1 MRLVF
6 PFLIQNKR
14 FINIIKINLPK
25 ILIRILNDLQ
35 ELGSKPILVGG
46 CVRDSF
52 LNKKIKDYDV
62 EIFNFDSLEILEKS
76 LKEFGNVNL
85 VGKSFGVLT
94 LKIDEYDFD
103 FSLPRIE
110 KKVGNSH
117 TDFEVS
123 TNANLSFKEAAIR
136 RDFTIN
142 AIGYDYFKNEILDPF
157 GGMNDLKNKI
167 IKHIDDKTFVED
179 SLRVYRS
186 VQFASRFE
194 FKIDENTKILCKK
207 IVSSGELKFLPKERI
222 FEELKKLF
230 LKSKKPSFGLNL
242 LKEFNI
248 MNIEQN
254 LEEIDNLAFILK
266 DKNYDDFRKL
276 YLFYSCLCKGMNE
289 DETFSFIK
297 NLTDDKKFIKNIL
310 ILNETNLTNDI
321 KILKRLS
328 LKLKL
333 EDLIVLNQ
341 AFKNQISL
349 KILEILKNLDIL
361 NTPIKPLILG
371 KDLIK
376 LGFVPSEKFKKIL
389 DFAFDLQIEDNLSK
403 SNIIE
408 EISKQFSI

>member
-1 MRLVF
+1 M
-6 PFLIQNKR
+6 
-14 FINIIKINLPK
+14 
-25 ILIRILNDLQ
+25 
-35 ELGSKPILVGG
+35 LVGG

-76 LKEFGNVNL
+76 LKKFGNVNL

-117 TDFEVS
+117 QDFEVS

-157 GGMNDLKNKI
+157 GGINDLKNKI

-194 FKIDENTKILCKK
+194 FKIDEDTKILCKK
-207 IVSSGELKFLPKERI
+207 IVSSGELKFLPKERV

-276 YLFYSCLCKGMNE
+276 YLFFSCLCKGMNE
-289 DETFSFIK
+289 NETFSFIK

-310 ILNETNLTNDI
+310 ILNETNLINDI

-349 KILEILKNLDIL
+349 EVFEILNNLDIL
-361 NTPIKPLILG
+361 NTPIKPLVLG

-376 LGFVPSEKFKKIL
+376 IGFVPSEKFKEIL
-389 DFAFDLQIEDNLSK
+389 DFAFDLQIEDDLSK
-403 SNIIE
+403 SNIIKK
-408 EISKQFSI
+408 ITQQYKI

>member
-1 MRLVF
+1 M
-6 PFLIQNKR
+6 QNKR

-76 LKEFGNVNL
+76 LKKFGNINL

-117 TDFEVS
+117 QDFEVS

-194 FKIDENTKILCKK
+194 FKIDEDTKILCKK
-207 IVSSGELKFLPKERI
+207 IVSSGELKFLPKERV

-230 LKSKKPSFGLNL
+230 LKSKKPSLGLNL

-276 YLFYSCLCKGMNE
+276 YLFFSCLCKGMNE
-289 DETFSFIK
+289 NETFSFIK

-310 ILNETNLTNDI
+310 ILNETNLINDI

-349 KILEILKNLDIL
+349 EVFEILKNLDIL
-361 NTPIKPLILG
+361 NSPIKPLVLG

-376 LGFVPSEKFKKIL
+376 LGFVPSEKFKEIL

-403 SNIIE
+403 SNIIKK
-408 EISKQFSI
+408 IRQQYKI

>member
-1 MRLVF
+1 M
-6 PFLIQNKR
+6 QNKR

-62 EIFNFDSLEILEKS
+62 EIFNFDSLKILEKS
-76 LKEFGNVNL
+76 LKKFGNVNL

-194 FKIDENTKILCKK
+194 FKIDEDTKILCKK
-207 IVSSGELKFLPKERI
+207 IVSSGELKFLPKERV

-230 LKSKKPSFGLNL
+230 LKSKKPSLGLNL

-276 YLFYSCLCKGMNE
+276 YLFFSCLCKGMNE
-289 DETFSFIK
+289 NETFSFIK

-341 AFKNQISL
+341 AFKNEISL
-349 KILEILKNLDIL
+349 EVFEILKSLDIL
-361 NTPIKPLILG
+361 NIPIKPLVFG

-376 LGFVPSEKFKKIL
+376 LGFVPSKKFKEIL
-389 DFAFDLQIEDNLSK
+389 NFAFDLQIEDNLSK
-403 SNIIE
+403 SNIIKK
-408 EISKQFSI
+408 IRQQYKI

>member
-6 PFLIQNKR
+6 LFLIQNKR

-62 EIFNFDSLEILEKS
+62 EIFNFDSLKILEKS
-76 LKEFGNVNL
+76 LKKFGNVNL
-85 VGKSFGVLT
+85 VGKNFGVLT

-207 IVSSGELKFLPKERI
+207 IVSSGELKFLPKERV

-230 LKSKKPSFGLNL
+230 LKSKKPSLGLNL

-310 ILNETNLTNDI
+310 TLNETNLVNDI

-341 AFKNQISL
+341 AFKNQISVEVF
-349 KILEILKNLDIL
+349 EILKNLDIL
-361 NTPIKPLILG
+361 NTSIKPLIQG

-376 LGFVPSEKFKKIL
+376 LGFAPSEKFKEIL
-389 DFAFDLQIEDNLSK
+389 DFAFDLQIEDDLSK

-408 EISKQFSI
+408 KIRQQYKF

>member
-1 MRLVF
+1 M
-6 PFLIQNKR
+6 QNKR

-62 EIFNFDSLEILEKS
+62 EIFNFDSLKILEKS
-76 LKEFGNVNL
+76 LKKFGNVNL
-85 VGKSFGVLT
+85 VGKNFGVLT

-194 FKIDENTKILCKK
+194 FKIDEDTKILCKK
-207 IVSSGELKFLPKERI
+207 IVSSGELKFLPKERV

-230 LKSKKPSFGLNL
+230 LKSKKPSLGLNL

-276 YLFYSCLCKGMNE
+276 YLFFSCLCKGMNE
-289 DETFSFIK
+289 NETFSFIK

-310 ILNETNLTNDI
+310 ILNETNLINDI

-349 KILEILKNLDIL
+349 EVFEILKNLDIL
-361 NTPIKPLILG
+361 NSPIKPLVLG

-376 LGFVPSEKFKKIL
+376 LGFVPSEKFKEIL

-403 SNIIE
+403 SNIIKK
-408 EISKQFSI
+408 IRQQYKI

>member
-1 MRLVF
+1 M
-6 PFLIQNKR
+6 
-14 FINIIKINLPK
+14 
-25 ILIRILNDLQ
+25 
-35 ELGSKPILVGG
+35 LVGG

-52 LNKKIKDYDV
+52 LNKKIKDYDI

-76 LKEFGNVNL
+76 LKKFGNVNL

-207 IVSSGELKFLPKERI
+207 IVSSGELKFLPKERV

-230 LKSKKPSFGLNL
+230 LKSKKPSLGLNL

-248 MNIEQN
+248 MNIEQYI
-254 LEEIDNLAFILK
+254 EEIDNLAFILK

-321 KILKRLS
+321 KMLKRLS

-341 AFKNQISL
+341 AFKNTISL
-349 KILEILKNLDIL
+349 EVFEILKSLDIL
-361 NTPIKPLILG
+361 NTPIKPLVLG

-376 LGFVPSEKFKKIL
+376 LGFAPSEKFKEIL

-408 EISKQFSI
+408 KIRQQYKF

>member
-1 MRLVF
+1 M
-6 PFLIQNKR
+6 
-14 FINIIKINLPK
+14 
-25 ILIRILNDLQ
+25 
-35 ELGSKPILVGG
+35 LVGG

-62 EIFNFDSLEILEKS
+62 EIFNFYSLEILEKS
-76 LKEFGNVNL
+76 LKKFGNVNL

-194 FKIDENTKILCKK
+194 FKIDQNTKILCKK
-207 IVSSGELKFLPKERI
+207 IVSSGELKFLPKERV

-230 LKSKKPSFGLNL
+230 LKSKKPSLGLNL

-276 YLFYSCLCKGMNE
+276 YLFYSCLCKSMNE

-341 AFKNQISL
+341 AFKNEISL
-349 KILEILKNLDIL
+349 EVFEILKSLDIL
-361 NTPIKPLILG
+361 NIPIKPLVFG

-376 LGFVPSEKFKKIL
+376 LGFVPSKKFKEIL

-403 SNIIE
+403 SNIIKK
-408 EISKQFSI
+408 IRQQYKI

>member
-1 MRLVF
+1 M
-6 PFLIQNKR
+6 
-14 FINIIKINLPK
+14 
-25 ILIRILNDLQ
+25 
-35 ELGSKPILVGG
+35 LVGG

-52 LNKKIKDYDV
+52 LNKKIKDYDI
-62 EIFNFDSLEILEKS
+62 EIFNFNSLEILEKS
-76 LKEFGNVNL
+76 LKKFGNVNL

-117 TDFEVS
+117 QDFEVS
-123 TNANLSFKEAAIR
+123 TNANLSFKEAAKR

-142 AIGYDYFKNEILDPF
+142 AIGYEYFKNEILDPF

-207 IVSSGELKFLPKERI
+207 IVSSGELKFLPKERV

-230 LKSKKPSFGLNL
+230 LKSKKPSLGLSL

-289 DETFSFIK
+289 DETYSFIK
-297 NLTDDKKFIKNIL
+297 NLSDDKKFIKNIL

-349 KILEILKNLDIL
+349 EVFEILKNLDIL
-361 NTPIKPLILG
+361 NTPIKPLVLG

-376 LGFVPSEKFKKIL
+376 LGFAPSEKFKEIL
-389 DFAFDLQIEDNLSK
+389 DFAFNLQIEDDLSK
-403 SNIIE
+403 SNIIKK
-408 EISKQFSI
+408 IRQQYKF

>member
-1 MRLVF
+1 M
-6 PFLIQNKR
+6 QNKR

-25 ILIRILNDLQ
+25 ILIKVLNDLQ

-52 LNKKIKDYDV
+52 LNKKIKDYDI

-76 LKEFGNVNL
+76 LKKFGNVNL

-117 TDFEVS
+117 QDFEVS
-123 TNANLSFKEAAIR
+123 TNANLSFKEAAKR

-207 IVSSGELKFLPKERI
+207 IVSSGELKFLPKERV

-230 LKSKKPSFGLNL
+230 LKSKKPSLGLNL

-376 LGFVPSEKFKKIL
+376 LGFVPSKKFKKIL

-408 EISKQFSI
+408 KITQQYKF

>member
-1 MRLVF
+1 M
-6 PFLIQNKR
+6 
-14 FINIIKINLPK
+14 
-25 ILIRILNDLQ
+25 
-35 ELGSKPILVGG
+35 LVGG

-76 LKEFGNVNL
+76 LKKFGNVNL

-207 IVSSGELKFLPKERI
+207 IVSSGELKFLPKERV

-230 LKSKKPSFGLNL
+230 LKSKKPSLGLNL

-297 NLTDDKKFIKNIL
+297 NLTNDKKFIKNIL

-341 AFKNQISL
+341 VFKNQISL
-349 KILEILKNLDIL
+349 EVLEILKSLDIL
-361 NTPIKPLILG
+361 NSPIKSLVLG

-376 LGFVPSEKFKKIL
+376 LGFVPSEKFKEIL
-389 DFAFDLQIEDNLSK
+389 DFAFNLQIEDNLSK
-403 SNIIE
+403 SNIIKK
-408 EISKQFSI
+408 IRQQYKF

>member
-1 MRLVF
+1 M
-6 PFLIQNKR
+6 QNKR

-35 ELGSKPILVGG
+35 ELGSRPILVGG

-76 LKEFGNVNL
+76 LKKFGNVNL
-85 VGKSFGVLT
+85 VGKIFGVLT

-110 KKVGNSH
+110 KKTGNSH

-207 IVSSGELKFLPKERI
+207 IVSSGELKFLPKERV

-230 LKSKKPSFGLNL
+230 LKSKKPSLGLSL

-276 YLFYSCLCKGMNE
+276 YLFYSCLCKSMNE
-289 DETFSFIK
+289 DETFSYIK

-341 AFKNQISL
+341 AFKNQIL
-349 KILEILKNLDIL
+349 LEVFEILKNLDIL
-361 NTPIKPLILG
+361 NSPIKPLVLG

-376 LGFVPSEKFKKIL
+376 LGFVPSEKFKEIL
-389 DFAFDLQIEDNLSK
+389 DFAFNLQIEDNLSK
-403 SNIIE
+403 SYIIE
-408 EISKQFSI
+408 KIKQQYKF

>member
-1 MRLVF
+1 M
-6 PFLIQNKR
+6 
-14 FINIIKINLPK
+14 
-25 ILIRILNDLQ
+25 
-35 ELGSKPILVGG
+35 LVGG

-52 LNKKIKDYDV
+52 LNKKIKDYDI

-76 LKEFGNVNL
+76 LKKFGNVNL

-110 KKVGNSH
+110 KKVGNLH
-117 TDFEVS
+117 QDFEVS

-157 GGMNDLKNKI
+157 GGINDLKNKI
-167 IKHIDDKTFVED
+167 IKHIDDKTFIED

-207 IVSSGELKFLPKERI
+207 IVSSGELKFLPKERV

-230 LKSKKPSFGLNL
+230 LKSKKPSLGLNL

-321 KILKRLS
+321 KMLKRLS

-349 KILEILKNLDIL
+349 EVFEILKNLDIL
-361 NTPIKPLILG
+361 NTPIKPLVLG

-376 LGFVPSEKFKKIL
+376 LGFVPSEKFKEIL
-389 DFAFDLQIEDNLSK
+389 DFAFDLQIEDDLSK

-408 EISKQFSI
+408 KIRQQYKF

>member
-1 MRLVF
+1 M
-6 PFLIQNKR
+6 QNKR

-62 EIFNFDSLEILEKS
+62 EVFNFDSLEILEKS
-76 LKEFGNVNL
+76 LKKFGNVNL

-117 TDFEVS
+117 QDFEVS

-207 IVSSGELKFLPKERI
+207 VVSSGELKFLPKERV

-230 LKSKKPSFGLNL
+230 LKSKKPSLGLNL

-248 MNIEQN
+248 MNIEQYI
-254 LEEIDNLAFILK
+254 EEIDNLAFILK

-289 DETFSFIK
+289 DKTFSFIK

-341 AFKNQISL
+341 AFKNQIL
-349 KILEILKNLDIL
+349 LEVFEILKDLDIL
-361 NTPIKPLILG
+361 NTPIKPLVLG

-376 LGFVPSEKFKKIL
+376 LGFVPSEKFKEIL
-389 DFAFDLQIEDNLSK
+389 DFAFNLQIEDNLSK

-408 EISKQFSI
+408 KIKQQYKF

>member
-1 MRLVF
+1 M
-6 PFLIQNKR
+6 QNKR

-25 ILIRILNDLQ
+25 ILIRILNTLQ

-52 LNKKIKDYDV
+52 LNKKIKDYDI

-76 LKEFGNVNL
+76 LKKFGNVNL

-110 KKVGNSH
+110 KKVGNLH
-117 TDFEVS
+117 QDFEVS

-157 GGMNDLKNKI
+157 GGINDLKNKI
-167 IKHIDDKTFVED
+167 IKHIDDKTFIED

-207 IVSSGELKFLPKERI
+207 IVSSGELKFLPKERV

-230 LKSKKPSFGLNL
+230 LKSKKPSLGLNL

-276 YLFYSCLCKGMNE
+276 YLFFSCLCKGMNE
-289 DETFSFIK
+289 NETFSFIK

-341 AFKNQISL
+341 AFKNEISL
-349 KILEILKNLDIL
+349 EVLEILKSLDIL
-361 NTPIKPLILG
+361 NSPIKPLVLG
-371 KDLIK
+371 KNLIK
-376 LGFVPSEKFKKIL
+376 LGFVPSERFKEIL

-403 SNIIE
+403 SNIIKK
-408 EISKQFSI
+408 ITQQYKI

>member
-1 MRLVF
+1 M
-6 PFLIQNKR
+6 
-14 FINIIKINLPK
+14 
-25 ILIRILNDLQ
+25 
-35 ELGSKPILVGG
+35 LVGG

-76 LKEFGNVNL
+76 LKKFGNVNL

-207 IVSSGELKFLPKERI
+207 IVSSGELKFLPKERV

-230 LKSKKPSFGLNL
+230 LKSKKPSLGLSL

-248 MNIEQN
+248 MSIEQN

-310 ILNETNLTNDI
+310 ILNETNLTNDV

-349 KILEILKNLDIL
+349 EVFEILKSLDIL
-361 NTPIKPLILG
+361 NTPIKPLVLG

-376 LGFVPSEKFKKIL
+376 LGFAPSEKFKEIL
-389 DFAFDLQIEDNLSK
+389 DFAFDLQIEDDLSK

-408 EISKQFSI
+408 KITQQYKF

>member
-1 MRLVF
+1 M
-6 PFLIQNKR
+6 
-14 FINIIKINLPK
+14 
-25 ILIRILNDLQ
+25 
-35 ELGSKPILVGG
+35 LVGG

-52 LNKKIKDYDV
+52 LNKKIKDYDI

-76 LKEFGNVNL
+76 LKKFGNVNL

-207 IVSSGELKFLPKERI
+207 IVSSGELKFLPKERV

-230 LKSKKPSFGLNL
+230 LKSKKPSLGLSL
-242 LKEFNI
+242 LKEFNII

-266 DKNYDDFRKL
+266 NKNYDDFRKL
-276 YLFYSCLCKGMNE
+276 YLFYSCLCKSMNK

-349 KILEILKNLDIL
+349 EVLEILKSLDIL
-361 NTPIKPLILG
+361 NIPIKPLVLG

-376 LGFVPSEKFKKIL
+376 LGFVPSERFKEIL
-389 DFAFDLQIEDNLSK
+389 DFAFDLQIEDDLSK

-408 EISKQFSI
+408 KIRQQYKF

>member
-1 MRLVF
+1 M
-6 PFLIQNKR
+6 QNKR

-76 LKEFGNVNL
+76 LKKFGNVNL

-117 TDFEVS
+117 TDFEVC

-207 IVSSGELKFLPKERI
+207 IVSSGELKFLPKERV

-230 LKSKKPSFGLNL
+230 LKSKKPSLGLNL
-242 LKEFNI
+242 LKEFNII

-276 YLFYSCLCKGMNE
+276 YLFYSCLCKSMNK
-289 DETFSFIK
+289 DETFSYIK

-341 AFKNQISL
+341 AFGNIISL
-349 KILEILKNLDIL
+349 EVFEILKSLDIL
-361 NTPIKPLILG
+361 NTPIKPLVFG

-376 LGFVPSEKFKKIL
+376 LGFVPSEKFKEIL
-389 DFAFDLQIEDNLSK
+389 DFAFNLQIEDDLSK

-408 EISKQFSI
+408 KIRQQYKF

>member
-1 MRLVF
+1 M
-6 PFLIQNKR
+6 QNKR

-76 LKEFGNVNL
+76 LKKFGNVNL

-207 IVSSGELKFLPKERI
+207 IVSSGELKFLPKERV

-230 LKSKKPSFGLNL
+230 LKSKKPSLGLNL

-276 YLFYSCLCKGMNE
+276 YLFFSCLCKGMNE
-289 DETFSFIK
+289 NETFSFIK

-341 AFKNQISL
+341 AFKNEISL
-349 KILEILKNLDIL
+349 EVFEILKSLDIL
-361 NTPIKPLILG
+361 NIPIKPLVFG

-376 LGFVPSEKFKKIL
+376 LGFVPSKKFKEIL

-403 SNIIE
+403 SNIIKK
-408 EISKQFSI
+408 IRQQYKI

>member
-1 MRLVF
+1 M
-6 PFLIQNKR
+6 QNKR

-25 ILIRILNDLQ
+25 ILIRILNTLQ

-76 LKEFGNVNL
+76 LKKFGNVNL

-207 IVSSGELKFLPKERI
+207 IVSSGELKFLPKERV

-230 LKSKKPSFGLNL
+230 LKSKKPSLGLNL

-289 DETFSFIK
+289 DKTFSFIK

-341 AFKNQISL
+341 AFGNTISL
-349 KILEILKNLDIL
+349 EVLEILKSLDIL
-361 NTPIKPLILG
+361 NTPIKPLVLG

-376 LGFVPSEKFKKIL
+376 LGFVPSEKFKEIL
-389 DFAFDLQIEDNLSK
+389 DFAFDLQIEDDLSK

-408 EISKQFSI
+408 KIRQQYKF

>member
-1 MRLVF
+1 M
-6 PFLIQNKR
+6 
-14 FINIIKINLPK
+14 
-25 ILIRILNDLQ
+25 
-35 ELGSKPILVGG
+35 LVGG

-62 EIFNFDSLEILEKS
+62 EIFNFYSLEILEKS
-76 LKEFGNVNL
+76 LKKFGNVNL

-230 LKSKKPSFGLNL
+230 LKSKKPSLGLNL

-276 YLFYSCLCKGMNE
+276 YLFYSCLCKSMNE

-349 KILEILKNLDIL
+349 EFFEILKSLDIL
-361 NTPIKPLILG
+361 NTPIKPLVFG

-376 LGFVPSEKFKKIL
+376 LGFVPSEKFKEIL
-389 DFAFDLQIEDNLSK
+389 DFAFNLQIEDNLSK
-403 SNIIE
+403 SNIIKK
-408 EISKQFSI
+408 IRQQYKI

>member
-1 MRLVF
+1 M
-6 PFLIQNKR
+6 QNKR

-25 ILIRILNDLQ
+25 ILIRILNTLQ

-52 LNKKIKDYDV
+52 LNKKIKDYDI

-76 LKEFGNVNL
+76 LKKFGNVNL

-117 TDFEVS
+117 QDFEVS
-123 TNANLSFKEAAIR
+123 TNANLSFKEAAKR

-142 AIGYDYFKNEILDPF
+142 SIGYDYFKNEILDPF

-207 IVSSGELKFLPKERI
+207 IVSSGELKFLPKERV

-230 LKSKKPSFGLNL
+230 LKSKQPSLGLSL

-248 MNIEQN
+248 VNIEQN

-289 DETFSFIK
+289 NETFSFIK

-310 ILNETNLTNDI
+310 TLNETNLTNDI

-349 KILEILKNLDIL
+349 EVFEILNNLDIL

-376 LGFVPSEKFKKIL
+376 LGFVPSEKFKEIL
-389 DFAFDLQIEDNLSK
+389 DFAFDLQIEDDLSK
-403 SNIIE
+403 SNIIKK
-408 EISKQFSI
+408 ITQQYKF

>member
-1 MRLVF
+1 M
-6 PFLIQNKR
+6 QNKR

-25 ILIRILNDLQ
+25 ILIKILNDLQ

-52 LNKKIKDYDV
+52 LNKKIKDYDI
-62 EIFNFDSLEILEKS
+62 EIFNFNSLEILEKS
-76 LKEFGNVNL
+76 LKKFGNVNL

-117 TDFEVS
+117 QDFEVS
-123 TNANLSFKEAAIR
+123 TNANLSFKEAAKR

-142 AIGYDYFKNEILDPF
+142 AIGYEYFKNEILDPF

-207 IVSSGELKFLPKERI
+207 IVSSGELKFLPKERV

-230 LKSKKPSFGLNL
+230 LKSKKPSLGLNL

-297 NLTDDKKFIKNIL
+297 NLTDDKKFIKGIL

-349 KILEILKNLDIL
+349 EVFEILKNLDIL
-361 NTPIKPLILG
+361 NTPIKPLVLG

-376 LGFVPSEKFKKIL
+376 LGFVPSERFKEIL
-389 DFAFDLQIEDNLSK
+389 DFAFDLQIEDDLSK
-403 SNIIE
+403 SNIIKK
-408 EISKQFSI
+408 ITQQYKF

>member
-1 MRLVF
+1 M
-6 PFLIQNKR
+6 
-14 FINIIKINLPK
+14 
-25 ILIRILNDLQ
+25 
-35 ELGSKPILVGG
+35 LVGG

-52 LNKKIKDYDV
+52 LNKKIKDYDI

-76 LKEFGNVNL
+76 LKKFGNVNL

-117 TDFEVS
+117 QDFEVS
-123 TNANLSFKEAAIR
+123 TNANLSFEEAAIR

-186 VQFASRFE
+186 VQFVSRFE
-194 FKIDENTKILCKK
+194 FEIDKNTKILCKK
-207 IVSSGELKFLPKERI
+207 IVSSGELKFLPKERV

-230 LKSKKPSFGLNL
+230 LKSKKPSLGLSL

-289 DETFSFIK
+289 DETYSFIK

-341 AFKNQISL
+341 ASKNQISL
-349 KILEILKNLDIL
+349 EVFEILKNLDIL
-361 NTPIKPLILG
+361 NTPIKPLVLG

-376 LGFVPSEKFKKIL
+376 LGFVPSEKFKEIL
-389 DFAFDLQIEDNLSK
+389 DFAFDLQIEDDLSK
-403 SNIIE
+403 SNIIKK
-408 EISKQFSI
+408 ITQQYKI

>member
-1 MRLVF
+1 M
-6 PFLIQNKR
+6 QNKR

-76 LKEFGNVNL
+76 LKKFGNVNL

-103 FSLPRIE
+103 FSFPRIE

-117 TDFEVS
+117 QDFEVS

-157 GGMNDLKNKI
+157 GGINDLKNKI

-207 IVSSGELKFLPKERI
+207 IVSSGELKFLPKARV

-230 LKSKKPSFGLNL
+230 LKSKKPSLGLNL

-276 YLFYSCLCKGMNE
+276 YLFYSCLCKSMNK
-289 DETFSFIK
+289 DETFSYIK

-321 KILKRLS
+321 KMLKRLS

-341 AFKNQISL
+341 AFKNQIL
-349 KILEILKNLDIL
+349 LEVFEILKNLDIL
-361 NTPIKPLILG
+361 NSPIKPLVLG

-376 LGFVPSEKFKKIL
+376 LGFVPSEKFKEIL
-389 DFAFDLQIEDNLSK
+389 DFAFNLQIEDNLSK

-408 EISKQFSI
+408 KIKQQYKF

>member
-25 ILIRILNDLQ
+25 ILIRILSTLQ

-76 LKEFGNVNL
+76 LKKFGNVNL

-123 TNANLSFKEAAIR
+123 TNANLSFKEAAKR

-167 IKHIDDKTFVED
+167 IKHIDDKTFIED

-230 LKSKKPSFGLNL
+230 LKSKKPSLGLNL

-389 DFAFDLQIEDNLSK
+389 DFAFDLQIENNLSK

>member
-1 MRLVF
+1 M
-6 PFLIQNKR
+6 
-14 FINIIKINLPK
+14 
-25 ILIRILNDLQ
+25 
-35 ELGSKPILVGG
+35 LVGG

-76 LKEFGNVNL
+76 LKKFGNVNL

-207 IVSSGELKFLPKERI
+207 IVSSGELKFLPKERV

-230 LKSKKPSFGLNL
+230 LKSKKPSLGLNL

-289 DETFSFIK
+289 DKTFSFIK

-349 KILEILKNLDIL
+349 EVFEILKSLDIL
-361 NTPIKPLILG
+361 NTPIKPLVLG

-376 LGFVPSEKFKKIL
+376 LGFVPSEKFKEIL
-389 DFAFDLQIEDNLSK
+389 DFAFDLQIEDDLSK

-408 EISKQFSI
+408 KIRQQYKF

>member
-1 MRLVF
+1 M
-6 PFLIQNKR
+6 QNKR

-76 LKEFGNVNL
+76 LKKFGNVNL

-94 LKIDEYDFD
+94 LKINEYDFD

-117 TDFEVS
+117 QDFEVS

-194 FKIDENTKILCKK
+194 FKIDQNTKILCKK
-207 IVSSGELKFLPKERI
+207 IVSSGELKFLPKERV

-230 LKSKKPSFGLNL
+230 LKSKKPSLGLNL

-341 AFKNQISL
+341 AFGNTISL
-349 KILEILKNLDIL
+349 EVFEILKNLDIL
-361 NTPIKPLILG
+361 NTPIKPLVFG

-376 LGFVPSEKFKKIL
+376 LGFVPSEKFKEIL
-389 DFAFDLQIEDNLSK
+389 DFAFNLQIEDNLSK
-403 SNIIE
+403 SNIIKK
-408 EISKQFSI
+408 IRQQYKF

>member
-1 MRLVF
+1 M
-6 PFLIQNKR
+6 QNKR

-76 LKEFGNVNL
+76 LKKFGNVNL

-207 IVSSGELKFLPKERI
+207 IVSSGELKFLPKERV

-230 LKSKKPSFGLNL
+230 LKSKKPSLGLNL

-297 NLTDDKKFIKNIL
+297 NLTNDKKFIKNIL

-341 AFKNQISL
+341 VFKNQISL
-349 KILEILKNLDIL
+349 EVLEILKSLDIL
-361 NTPIKPLILG
+361 NSPIKSLVLG

-376 LGFVPSEKFKKIL
+376 LGFVPSEKFKEIL
-389 DFAFDLQIEDNLSK
+389 DFAFNLQIEDNLSK
-403 SNIIE
+403 SNIIKK
-408 EISKQFSI
+408 IRQQYKF

>member
-1 MRLVF
+1 M
-6 PFLIQNKR
+6 
-14 FINIIKINLPK
+14 
-25 ILIRILNDLQ
+25 
-35 ELGSKPILVGG
+35 LVGG

-76 LKEFGNVNL
+76 LKKFGNVNL

-207 IVSSGELKFLPKERI
+207 IVSSGELKFLPKERV

-230 LKSKKPSFGLNL
+230 LKSKKPSLGLNL

-248 MNIEQN
+248 MNIEQYI
-254 LEEIDNLAFILK
+254 EEIDNLAFILK

-289 DETFSFIK
+289 DKTFSFIK

-341 AFKNQISL
+341 AFKNQIL
-349 KILEILKNLDIL
+349 LEVFEILKSLDIL
-361 NTPIKPLILG
+361 NTPIKPLVLG

-376 LGFVPSEKFKKIL
+376 LGFVPSEKFKEIL
-389 DFAFDLQIEDNLSK
+389 DFAFNLQIEDNLSK

-408 EISKQFSI
+408 KIKQQYKF

>member
-1 MRLVF
+1 M
-6 PFLIQNKR
+6 
-14 FINIIKINLPK
+14 
-25 ILIRILNDLQ
+25 
-35 ELGSKPILVGG
+35 LVGG

-52 LNKKIKDYDV
+52 LNKKIKDYDI
-62 EIFNFDSLEILEKS
+62 EIFNFNSLEILEKS
-76 LKEFGNVNL
+76 LKKFGNVNL

-117 TDFEVS
+117 QDFEVS
-123 TNANLSFKEAAIR
+123 TNANLSFKEAAKR

-142 AIGYDYFKNEILDPF
+142 AIGYEYFKNEILDPF

-207 IVSSGELKFLPKERI
+207 IVSSGELKFLPKERV

-230 LKSKKPSFGLNL
+230 LKSKKPSLGLSL

-289 DETFSFIK
+289 DETYSFIK

-341 AFKNQISL
+341 ASKNQISL
-349 KILEILKNLDIL
+349 EVFEILKNLDIL
-361 NTPIKPLILG
+361 NTPIKPLVLG

-376 LGFVPSEKFKKIL
+376 LGFVPSERFKEIL

-403 SNIIE
+403 SNIIKK
-408 EISKQFSI
+408 ITQQYKI

>member
-1 MRLVF
+1 M
-6 PFLIQNKR
+6 
-14 FINIIKINLPK
+14 
-25 ILIRILNDLQ
+25 
-35 ELGSKPILVGG
+35 LVGG

-62 EIFNFDSLEILEKS
+62 EIFNFDSLEILEKL
-76 LKEFGNVNL
+76 LKKFGNVNL

-117 TDFEVS
+117 QDFEVS

-207 IVSSGELKFLPKERI
+207 IVSSGELKFLPKERV

-230 LKSKKPSFGLNL
+230 LKSKKPSLGLSL

-266 DKNYDDFRKL
+266 NKNYDDFRKL
-276 YLFYSCLCKGMNE
+276 YLFYSCLCKSMNK

-341 AFKNQISL
+341 AFKNQIL
-349 KILEILKNLDIL
+349 LEVFEILKSLDIL
-361 NTPIKPLILG
+361 NTPIKPLVLG

-376 LGFVPSEKFKKIL
+376 LGFVPSEKFKEIL
-389 DFAFDLQIEDNLSK
+389 DFAFDLQIEDDLSK

-408 EISKQFSI
+408 KIRQQYKF

>member
-1 MRLVF
+1 M
-6 PFLIQNKR
+6 QNKR

-25 ILIRILNDLQ
+25 ILIRILNTLQ
-35 ELGSKPILVGG
+35 ELGSKPILIGG

-117 TDFEVS
+117 QDFEVS
-123 TNANLSFKEAAIR
+123 TNANLSFKEAAKR

-207 IVSSGELKFLPKERI
+207 IVSSGELKFLPKERV

-230 LKSKKPSFGLNL
+230 LKSKKPSLGLNL

-276 YLFYSCLCKGMNE
+276 YLFFSCLCKGMNE
-289 DETFSFIK
+289 NETFSFIK

-341 AFKNQISL
+341 AFKNEISL
-349 KILEILKNLDIL
+349 EVFEILKSLDIL
-361 NTPIKPLILG
+361 NIPIKPLVFG

-376 LGFVPSEKFKKIL
+376 LGFVPSKKFKEIL

-403 SNIIE
+403 SNIIKK
-408 EISKQFSI
+408 IRQQYKI

>member
-1 MRLVF
+1 M
-6 PFLIQNKR
+6 QNKR

-76 LKEFGNVNL
+76 LKKFGNVNL

-103 FSLPRIE
+103 FSFPRIE

-117 TDFEVS
+117 QDFEVS

-157 GGMNDLKNKI
+157 GGINDLKNKI

-207 IVSSGELKFLPKERI
+207 IVSSGELKFLPKARV

-230 LKSKKPSFGLNL
+230 LKSKKPSLGLNL

-276 YLFYSCLCKGMNE
+276 YLFYSCLCKSMNK
-289 DETFSFIK
+289 DETFSYIK

-321 KILKRLS
+321 KMLKRLS

-341 AFKNQISL
+341 AFKNQIL
-349 KILEILKNLDIL
+349 LEVFEILKSLDIL
-361 NTPIKPLILG
+361 NTPIKPLVLG

-376 LGFVPSEKFKKIL
+376 LGFVPSEKFKEIL

-408 EISKQFSI
+408 KIRQQYKF

>member
-1 MRLVF
+1 M
-6 PFLIQNKR
+6 QNKR

-76 LKEFGNVNL
+76 LKKFGNVNL

-207 IVSSGELKFLPKERI
+207 IVSSGELKFLPKERV

-230 LKSKKPSFGLNL
+230 LKSKKPSLGLNL

-248 MNIEQN
+248 MNIEQYI
-254 LEEIDNLAFILK
+254 EEIDNLAFILK

-321 KILKRLS
+321 KMLKRLS

-349 KILEILKNLDIL
+349 EVFEILKNLDIL
-361 NTPIKPLILG
+361 NTPIKPLVLG

-376 LGFVPSEKFKKIL
+376 LGFVPSEKFKEIL
-389 DFAFDLQIEDNLSK
+389 DFAFDLQIEDDLSK

-408 EISKQFSI
+408 KIRQQYKI

>member
-1 MRLVF
+1 M
-6 PFLIQNKR
+6 QNKR

-46 CVRDSF
+46 CLRDSF

-76 LKEFGNVNL
+76 LKKFGNVNL

-207 IVSSGELKFLPKERI
+207 IVSSGELKFLPKERV

-230 LKSKKPSFGLNL
+230 LKSKKPSLGLNL

-289 DETFSFIK
+289 DKTFSFIK

-341 AFKNQISL
+341 AFKNQIL
-349 KILEILKNLDIL
+349 LEVFEILKSLDIL
-361 NTPIKPLILG
+361 NTPIKPLVLG

-376 LGFVPSEKFKKIL
+376 LGFVPSEKFKEIL
-389 DFAFDLQIEDNLSK
+389 DFAFDLQIEDDLSK

-408 EISKQFSI
+408 KIKQQYKF

>member
-1 MRLVF
+1 M
-6 PFLIQNKR
+6 QNKR

-76 LKEFGNVNL
+76 LKKFGNVNL

-207 IVSSGELKFLPKERI
+207 IVSSGELKFLPKERV

-230 LKSKKPSFGLNL
+230 LKSKKPSLGLSL

-266 DKNYDDFRKL
+266 NKNYDDFRKL
-276 YLFYSCLCKGMNE
+276 YLFYSCLCKSMNK

-341 AFKNQISL
+341 AFKNQIL
-349 KILEILKNLDIL
+349 LEVFEILKSLDIL
-361 NTPIKPLILG
+361 NTPIKPLVLG

-376 LGFVPSEKFKKIL
+376 LGFVPSEKFKEIL

-408 EISKQFSI
+408 KIRQQYKF

>member
-1 MRLVF
+1 M
-6 PFLIQNKR
+6 
-14 FINIIKINLPK
+14 
-25 ILIRILNDLQ
+25 
-35 ELGSKPILVGG
+35 LVGG

-76 LKEFGNVNL
+76 LKKFGNVNL

-230 LKSKKPSFGLNL
+230 LKSKKPSLGLNL

-276 YLFYSCLCKGMNE
+276 YLFFSCLCKGMNE

-341 AFKNQISL
+341 AFKNQIL
-349 KILEILKNLDIL
+349 LEVFEILKNLDIL
-361 NTPIKPLILG
+361 NTPIKPLVLG

-376 LGFVPSEKFKKIL
+376 LGFAPSKKFKEIL

-403 SNIIE
+403 SNIIKK
-408 EISKQFSI
+408 IRQQYKF

>member
-1 MRLVF
+1 M
-6 PFLIQNKR
+6 
-14 FINIIKINLPK
+14 
-25 ILIRILNDLQ
+25 
-35 ELGSKPILVGG
+35 LVGG

-52 LNKKIKDYDV
+52 LNKKIKDYDI

-76 LKEFGNVNL
+76 LKKFGNVNL

-110 KKVGNSH
+110 KKIGNSH
-117 TDFEVS
+117 QDFEVS

-194 FKIDENTKILCKK
+194 FEIDENTKILCKK
-207 IVSSGELKFLPKERI
+207 IVSSGELKFLPKERV

-230 LKSKKPSFGLNL
+230 LKSKKPSLGLSL

-289 DETFSFIK
+289 DETYSFIK

-341 AFKNQISL
+341 ASKNQISL
-349 KILEILKNLDIL
+349 EVFEILKNLDIL
-361 NTPIKPLILG
+361 NTPIKPLVLG

-376 LGFVPSEKFKKIL
+376 LGFVPSERFKEIL

-403 SNIIE
+403 SNIIKK
-408 EISKQFSI
+408 ITQQYKI

>member
-1 MRLVF
+1 M
-6 PFLIQNKR
+6 
-14 FINIIKINLPK
+14 
-25 ILIRILNDLQ
+25 
-35 ELGSKPILVGG
+35 LVGG

-76 LKEFGNVNL
+76 LKKFGNVNL

-207 IVSSGELKFLPKERI
+207 IVSSGELKFLSKERV

-230 LKSKKPSFGLNL
+230 LKSKKPSLGLNL

-248 MNIEQN
+248 MNIEKN

-310 ILNETNLTNDI
+310 TLNETNLINDI

-349 KILEILKNLDIL
+349 EVFEILKNLDIL
-361 NTPIKPLILG
+361 NTSIKPLIQG

-376 LGFVPSEKFKKIL
+376 LGFAPSEKFKEIL
-389 DFAFDLQIEDNLSK
+389 DFAFDLQIEDDLSK

-408 EISKQFSI
+408 KIRQQYKF